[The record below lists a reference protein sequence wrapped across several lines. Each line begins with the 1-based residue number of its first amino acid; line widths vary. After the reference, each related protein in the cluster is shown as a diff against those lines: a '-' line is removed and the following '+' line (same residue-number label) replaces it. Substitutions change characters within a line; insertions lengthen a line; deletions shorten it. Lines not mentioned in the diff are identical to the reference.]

1 MDNQH
6 PRGWN
11 QAGPDAFNAYLYAQN
26 AAAIGINRQDLGLSV
41 DAPAFVPKTIIPPMN
56 DWPHHQ
62 GEQPVYP
69 SQVFPGPGGNS
80 TSRHFVNQQQIHLA
94 QQQQQ
99 RPQHMYHQQ
108 QQRHHPQQIHHPQ
121 QPHHTQQHHH
131 PQQHFPN
138 QQPQQQQHFMMMNQQ
153 QQQPHQQGRH
163 QDANFQQH
171 GNQQRGNVQNRLN
184 FNNRNDPAPQSD
196 VPHKQT
202 ETEQVALDYLSE
214 VILKSNENPGL
225 FENYQK
231 RLCEMF
237 FELANNHFVMSN
249 AIEIIFEHSINEQNF
264 RYTGARLCLLMDNL
278 DTSPESTFRT
288 LLLMKMDYQHTE
300 QVPFMQNDQRRVR
313 GTTLFLAELF
323 VQLKREDDIKSN
335 MDVSRYV
342 LNSILLL
349 LTKPGPEN
357 VKCVCQ
363 TLKLSGFDL
372 QKENPGDVEDA
383 INQLKFIS
391 EEQNIQTKRLIQSVV
406 DLYIDNWGRKGDESE
421 NNSLSAIP
429 IEHLQANYNDS
440 PVFYGPDG
448 QIITEEESSFLNSN
462 MPSSDESD
470 ELVDDDDEPEMDLE
484 IQMAYK
490 EFINIG
496 KQQQNEQRRNEN

>member
-11 QAGPDAFNAYLYAQN
+11 QPGPDAFNAYLYAQN

-80 TSRHFVNQQQIHLA
+80 SRHFVNQQQIHLA
-94 QQQQQ
+94 QQQQ

-131 PQQHFPN
+131 PQHQFPN
-138 QQPQQQQHFMMMNQQ
+138 QQPQQQQQHFMMMNQ

-171 GNQQRGNVQNRLN
+171 GGNQQRGNVQNRLN

-214 VILKSNENPGL
+214 VIAKSNENPGL

-231 RLCEMF
+231 RLREMF
-237 FELANNHFVMSN
+237 LELANNHFVMSN

-278 DTSPESTFRT
+278 DISPESTFRT

-372 QKENPGDVEDA
+372 QKENSGDVEDA

-406 DLYIDNWGRKGDESE
+406 DLYMDNWGRKESE
-421 NNSLSAIP
+421 SLSAIP
-429 IEHLQANYNDS
+429 AEHLQANYNDS

-490 EFINIG
+490 EFINSG